1 MNKRFLTLP
10 IDRCLLGLCGLALS
24 LVTALGADET
34 PSEQAA
40 SPQRTGIEFESF
52 SFILDN
58 NIFDSNRQDRERLE
72 AERRRNQQRSIP
84 VDRFA
89 LVGTMHN
96 EGEAFAFFTGSDQD
110 FRSVLNVGQA
120 IAGYNVK
127 SITKEIVE
135 LERNEE
141 VIEFR
146 IGMEMTRQGS
156 EDWTLIENSR
166 SDWGKLGGSSRST
179 RPSSSNASSTSKP
192 APLSGDKS
200 DILRKMMERRKQQ
213 MNK

>member
-1 MNKRFLTLP
+1 MNRRLQTWLKITRAAATLVLTLSLAT
-10 IDRCLLGLCGLALS
+10 LLRADDVS
-24 LVTALGADET
+24 NSEDET
-34 PSEQAA
+34 P
-40 SPQRTGIEFESF
+40 QRKGIEFESF
-52 SFILDN
+52 GFILDN

-84 VDRFA
+84 VDQFA

-96 EGEAFAFFTGSDQD
+96 EGEAYAFFTGSDQD
-110 FRSVLNVGQA
+110 YRSVLKIGQD
-120 IAGYNVK
+120 IAGFAVT

-146 IGMEMTRQGS
+146 IGMEMTRKGD
-156 EDWTLIENSR
+156 EDWSLIENSR
-166 SDWGKLGGSSRST
+166 SDWSRVGGASRST
-179 RPSSSNASSTSKP
+179 RDASSSTASTPNP